1 MFRKGEGE
9 VKLKYEAAREG
20 WFKDYVNE
28 EAENQGSCQW
38 EIRIVALV
46 YSKVRKEGYGQGQRM
61 KEEACLCY
69 TVLKR

>member
-1 MFRKGEGE
+1 M
-9 VKLKYEAAREG
+9 
-20 WFKDYVNE
+20 NE

-38 EIRIVALV
+38 EIRIVGLV